1 MNFKKIIASALCV
14 SVLAGLAGCDT
25 TKKDR
30 EAISKVIDECA
41 EAFRNDDFEA
51 FADLNNMKKKDK
63 AYQQAE
69 NAMGG
74 FDFSDE
80 YYTDCYDLI
89 FDTIEIHYDTDDIKV
104 DGKKASVAVKYE
116 VMDWDEVVNKVYDL
130 YIPYEDAIKNTDET
144 KTIKAKMEFELEDG
158 EWKISDITKIDELF
172 AFKGIVNPPDYIPT
186 PAPDPTDTDPAV
198 TEPTDTQPTD
208 TQPVSPSGTNETTA
222 FADSYGKAMASFKT
236 ILERN
241 REAIQLTEAVFGI
254 NAVGF
259 CDLDG
264 NGLPELYFIADD
276 GNDYSA
282 SLHIFEYKEYAGE
295 AIEIIMSPEIITQGQ
310 ASNYIIYLTDKEL
323 IVTYTYGESYSFTVC
338 SDMFALGDREG
349 GCEKWDLCEAY
360 SRETF
365 TDYDPATDTETVTK
379 HFSHNGTQLTE
390 DQYMTEMKDFTN
402 RTVISL
408 SKKFVL
414 SSNDPEYGLMSKPS
428 CRTFGYG
435 LAIEY
440 VESEMN

>member
-1 MNFKKIIASALCV
+1 MKFKKVIASVLCV
-14 SVLAGLAGCDT
+14 AITAGFAGCDN

-30 EAISKVIDECA
+30 EAIGEILDKCE
-41 EAFRNDDFEA
+41 EAFKDDDYESFLELT
-51 FADLNNMKKKDK
+51 DWDEDDK
-63 AYQQAE
+63 SYQQAE
-69 NAMGG
+69 KIMHFG
-74 FDFSDE
+74 FDGDDYSW
-80 YYTDCYDLI
+80 DCYSII
-89 FDTIEIHYDTDDIKV
+89 FDSIEIDYDLEDIQFKGDKASISVKYGVLDWNDVYFKVSTLNLTYKQAIEDIKGTISIK
-104 DGKKASVAVKYE
+104 GKIDFK
-116 VMDWDEVVNKVYDL
+116 
-130 YIPYEDAIKNTDET
+130 
-144 KTIKAKMEFELEDG
+144 LEDG
-158 EWKISDITKIDELF
+158 EWKISKITNLDELF
-172 AFKGIVNPPDYIPT
+172 SFKGLVKPLENIPT
-186 PAPDPTDTDPAV
+186 PVPDPT
-198 TEPTDTQPTD
+198 ETQPTVSD
-208 TQPVSPSGTNETTA
+208 PTEPSETKPVNTEPGGTNGTA

-241 REAIQLTEAVFGI
+241 REAIQLTETVFGI

-282 SLHIFEYKEYAGE
+282 SLHVFEYKEYAGE
-295 AIEIIMSPEIITQGQ
+295 AVEIIMSPEIITQGQ

-323 IVTYTYGESYSFTVC
+323 IVTYTYGESYSFTVDT
-338 SDMFALGDREG
+338 DMFALGDRED

-360 SRETF
+360 SRDTF

-379 HFSHNGTQLTE
+379 HFSHNGTKLAE

-402 RTVISL
+402 RTVTSL
-408 SKKFVL
+408 SQKFVL

>member
-1 MNFKKIIASALCV
+1 MKFKKVIASVLCV
-14 SVLAGLAGCDT
+14 AITAGFAGCDNK
-25 TKKDR
+25 KKDR
-30 EAISKVIDECA
+30 EAIGEILDKCEESFQDDDYESFLELTDWDE
-41 EAFRNDDFEA
+41 DD
-51 FADLNNMKKKDK
+51 KS
-63 AYQQAE
+63 YQQAE
-69 NAMGG
+69 KIMHFG
-74 FDFSDE
+74 FDGDDYSW
-80 YYTDCYDLI
+80 DCYSII
-89 FDTIEIHYDTDDIKV
+89 FDSIKIDYDLEDIQFKGDKASISVKYGVLDWNDVYFKVSTLNLTYKQAIEDIK
-104 DGKKASVAVKYE
+104 DTISIKGKIDFK
-116 VMDWDEVVNKVYDL
+116 
-130 YIPYEDAIKNTDET
+130 
-144 KTIKAKMEFELEDG
+144 LEDG
-158 EWKISDITKIDELF
+158 EWKISKITNLDELF
-172 AFKGIVNPPDYIPT
+172 SFNGLVKPLENIPT
-186 PAPDPTDTDPAV
+186 PAPDPT
-198 TEPTDTQPTD
+198 ETQPTVSD
-208 TQPVSPSGTNETTA
+208 PTEPSETKPVNTEPGGTNGTA

-241 REAIQLTEAVFGI
+241 REAIQLTETVFGI

-282 SLHIFEYKEYAGE
+282 SLHVFEYKEYAGE
-295 AIEIIMSPEIITQGQ
+295 AVEIIMSPEIITQGQ

-323 IVTYTYGESYSFTVC
+323 IVTYTYGESYSFTVDT
-338 SDMFALGDREG
+338 DMFALGDRED

-379 HFSHNGTQLTE
+379 HFSHNGTKLTE

-402 RTVISL
+402 RTVTSL
-408 SKKFVL
+408 SQKFVL

>member
-1 MNFKKIIASALCV
+1 MKFKKIIAGILCV
-14 SVLAGLAGCDT
+14 AFTAGFAGCDST
-25 TKKDR
+25 EKDR
-30 EAISKVIDECA
+30 EAIGKIIDQCEDA
-41 EAFRNDDFEA
+41 FKEDDVEAFLELTNWDED
-51 FADLNNMKKKDK
+51 DK
-63 AYQQAE
+63 AYKVA
-69 NAMGG
+69 ADLLG
-74 FDFSDE
+74 FDYPDD
-80 YYTDCYDLI
+80 YYTECYDLI
-89 FDTIEIHYDTDDIKV
+89 FSSIKIKYDIDDIEVKG
-104 DGKKASVAVKYE
+104 DKASVDVKYVVLDCSE
-116 VMDWDEVVNKVYDL
+116 VTFKVYNL
-130 YIPYEDAIKNTDET
+130 YYTYKDAIENTKET
-144 KTIKAKMEFELEDG
+144 ETIKGKIDFRLEKG
-158 EWKISDITKIDELF
+158 EWKISKITNLNRLF
-172 AFKGIVNPPDYIPT
+172 SFKGLVNPVDYLPT
-186 PAPDPTDTDPAV
+186 PPVDPTETLPTVSDP
-198 TEPTDTQPTD
+198 TE
-208 TQPVSPSGTNETTA
+208 TQPVNTEPAGTTPTTA
-222 FADSYGKAMASFKT
+222 FADSYVKAMASFKV

-241 REAIQLTEAVFGI
+241 KDSIQRTESIFGI

-264 NGLPELYFIADD
+264 NGLPELFFIADD

-295 AIEIIMSPEIITQGQ
+295 AVEIIMSPEIITQGQ

-349 GCEKWDLCEAY
+349 GCEKWDLCDAY

-379 HFSHNGTQLTE
+379 HFSHNGTKLTE

-408 SKKFVL
+408 SQKFVL

-435 LAIEY
+435 LAIDY

>member
-1 MNFKKIIASALCV
+1 MKIKKIIASFLCV
-14 SVLAGLAGCDT
+14 AITAGFAGCDN

-30 EAISKVIDECA
+30 EAISKIIDQCED
-41 EAFRNDDFEA
+41 AFKDDDFES
-51 FADLNNMKKKDK
+51 FADLTNWDEDDK
-63 AYQQAE
+63 TYQVAE
-69 NAMGG
+69 KLMD
-74 FDFSDE
+74 FDYPDD
-80 YYTDCYDLI
+80 YYTECYDLI
-89 FDTIEIHYDTDDIKV
+89 FSSIKIKYDADDIEV
-104 DGKKASVAVKYE
+104 NGDKASVDVNYVVLDCSE
-116 VMDWDEVVNKVYDL
+116 VTFKVFNL
-130 YIPYEDAIKNTDET
+130 YYTYKDAIENTKET
-144 KTIKAKMEFELEDG
+144 ETIRGKIDFRLEKG
-158 EWKISDITKIDELF
+158 EWKISKITKLDELF
-172 AFKGIVNPPDYIPT
+172 SFMGIVKSPEYLPT
-186 PAPDPTDTDPAV
+186 PPVDPTETQPTV
-198 TEPTDTQPTD
+198 PEPTDTQPT
-208 TQPVSPSGTNETTA
+208 TTEPSGTSETTA

-236 ILERN
+236 VLERN

-276 GNDYSA
+276 GNEYSA

-295 AIEIIMSPEIITQGQ
+295 AVEIIMSPEIITQGQ

-408 SKKFVL
+408 SQKFVL

>member
-1 MNFKKIIASALCV
+1 MKFKKVIASVLCV
-14 SVLAGLAGCDT
+14 AITVGFAGCDN

-30 EAISKVIDECA
+30 EAIGEILDKCE
-41 EAFRNDDFEA
+41 EAFKDDDYESFLELT
-51 FADLNNMKKKDK
+51 DWDEDDK
-63 AYQQAE
+63 SYQQAE
-69 NAMGG
+69 KIMHFG
-74 FDFSDE
+74 FDGDDYSW
-80 YYTDCYDLI
+80 DCYSII
-89 FDTIEIHYDTDDIKV
+89 FDSIEIDYDLEDIQFKGDKASISVKYGVLDWNDVYFKVSTLNLTYKQAIEDIKGTISIK
-104 DGKKASVAVKYE
+104 GKIDFK
-116 VMDWDEVVNKVYDL
+116 
-130 YIPYEDAIKNTDET
+130 
-144 KTIKAKMEFELEDG
+144 LEDG
-158 EWKISDITKIDELF
+158 EWKISKITNLDELF
-172 AFKGIVNPPDYIPT
+172 SFKGLVKPLENIPT
-186 PAPDPTDTDPAV
+186 PVPDPT
-198 TEPTDTQPTD
+198 ETQPTVSD
-208 TQPVSPSGTNETTA
+208 PTEPSETKPVNTEPGGTNGTA

-241 REAIQLTEAVFGI
+241 REAIQLTETVFGI

-282 SLHIFEYKEYAGE
+282 SLHVFEYKEYAGE
-295 AIEIIMSPEIITQGQ
+295 AVEIIMSPEIITQGQ

-323 IVTYTYGESYSFTVC
+323 IVTYTYGESYSFTVDT
-338 SDMFALGDREG
+338 DMFALGDRED

-360 SRETF
+360 SRDTF

-379 HFSHNGTQLTE
+379 HFSHNGTKLTE

-402 RTVISL
+402 RTVTSL
-408 SKKFVL
+408 SQKFVL

>member
-1 MNFKKIIASALCV
+1 MKIKKIIASFLCV
-14 SVLAGLAGCDT
+14 AITAGFAGCDT

-30 EAISKVIDECA
+30 EAISKIIDQCED
-41 EAFRNDDFEA
+41 AFKEDDFDA
-51 FADLNNMKKKDK
+51 FADLTNWDDDDK
-63 AYQQAE
+63 AYKVA
-69 NAMGG
+69 ADLLS
-74 FDFSDE
+74 FDYPDDYSKE
-80 YYTDCYDLI
+80 CYDLI
-89 FDTIEIHYDTDDIKV
+89 FSSIKIKYDADDIEV
-104 DGKKASVAVKYE
+104 NGDKASVKVKYVVLDCNE
-116 VMDWDEVVNKVYDL
+116 VNSKVRYMF
-130 YIPYEDAIKNTDET
+130 YTYKDAIEDTKET
-144 KTIKAKMEFELEDG
+144 ETIKGNIDFKLVKG
-158 EWKISDITKIDELF
+158 EWKISKLTNLNRLF
-172 AFKGIVNPPDYIPT
+172 SFKGIVNTTDYTPT
-186 PAPDPTDTDPAV
+186 PPVDPTETLPTVSDPTETQPV
-198 TEPTDTQPTD
+198 NTEPT
-208 TQPVSPSGTNETTA
+208 GTLETTA
-222 FADSYGKAMASFKT
+222 FADSYVKAMASFMT

-295 AIEIIMSPEIITQGQ
+295 AVEIIMSPEIITQGQ

-408 SKKFVL
+408 SQKFVL